1 MPNPIEK
8 MAAKGAGKVA
18 AIGARAKGLTGVF
31 NTLAEQHHEAA
42 VLLKRAEGVDDDFLT
57 GGDYELVVAME
68 RTPAKIHLEP
78 LYDPAGARVKA

>member
-1 MPNPIEK
+1 
-8 MAAKGAGKVA
+8 
-18 AIGARAKGLTGVF
+18 
-31 NTLAEQHHEAA
+31 
-42 VLLKRAEGVDDDFLT
+42 VDDDFLT